1 MRTLVRTTMK
11 KFSSLISLSIIMF
24 LFMLI
29 PAVSNLQA
37 SQIFSEPPVYSR
49 IYDARRNPNADGRD
63 ALKLAQK
70 TNRKV
75 LIEVG
80 GDWCSWCHIMDRF
93 IKAHP
98 NVESRLHETFVVLKI
113 NVSDAND
120 NIEFMAA
127 FPPPRGYPHMYITDS
142 TGTILYSQDT
152 ANFREDGEYS
162 EQHFMVFFDHWQTH
176 DE

>member
-1 MRTLVRTTMK
+1 
-11 KFSSLISLSIIMF
+11 
-24 LFMLI
+24 MLI

-37 SQIFSEPPVYSR
+37 SQISSELPVYSR
-49 IYDARRNPNADGRD
+49 IYDARRSPNADGRD

-98 NVESRLHETFVVLKI
+98 NVESRLHETFVVLKV
-113 NVSDAND
+113 NVSDVND
-120 NIEFMAA
+120 NAEFIAA

-142 TGTILYSQDT
+142 TGTILHSQDT
-152 ANFREDGEYS
+152 ANFREDDEYS
-162 EQHFMVFFDHWQTH
+162 EQRFIVFFDHWQTH